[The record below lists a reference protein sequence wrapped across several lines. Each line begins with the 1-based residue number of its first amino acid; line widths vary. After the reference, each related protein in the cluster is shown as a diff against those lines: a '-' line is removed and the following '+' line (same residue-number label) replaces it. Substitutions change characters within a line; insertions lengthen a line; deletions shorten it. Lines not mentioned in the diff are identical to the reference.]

1 MESVDLKQKNFPFR
15 KRFEE
20 FYAEYELLSP
30 RYAQVRY
37 YQMKKESEDFKA
49 LSTAIVLE
57 SMQDCGKEFYAI
69 GNTKI
74 LMMPEAR

>member
-1 MESVDLKQKNFPFR
+1 MGVMESVDLKQKNFPFR

-37 YQMKKESEDFKA
+37 YQMDKASENF
-49 LSTAIVLE
+49 
-57 SMQDCGKEFYAI
+57 
-69 GNTKI
+69 
-74 LMMPEAR
+74 